1 VVLGCGVHVDRILVV
16 KIVLETTEWTDSW
29 VPNHVYVLNDSQTKI
44 LAYVPAGSKTVHKFK
59 VPQSFDRRG
68 RTFVEL
74 ESEQVA
80 PEPRADVWEVP
91 GSKGKT
97 YTVTRE
103 PGGGM
108 DYRCTCPGY
117 LYRGSC
123 RHVAEFQMNHSYDI
137 R

>member
-1 VVLGCGVHVDRILVV
+1 MKIL
-16 KIVLETTEWTDSW
+16 LETTEWKDAW

-44 LAYVPAGSKTVHKFK
+44 LAYVPAGSKTLKKFSS
-59 VPQSFDRRG
+59 PQSFDRRG

-74 ESEQVA
+74 TGEQIA
-80 PEPRADVWEVP
+80 QEPQQDRWEVP
-91 GSKGKT
+91 GSNGKT

-103 PGGGM
+103 LGSGM
-108 DYRCTCPGY
+108 NYQCTCPGF

-123 RHVAEFQMNHSYDI
+123 RPVAEFQMNHNIDV